1 MHVLRAGP
9 TFEVI
14 TNTNTGQV
22 IGNYTLVY
30 TQLNANTLAASL
42 PSTFNASQSLTFGNY
57 TAVITYAATS
67 NFAAPSPLVVQFSV
81 TVHQSL
87 MSLHAQRWGIAHACP
102 PPEMTP
108 LPSLML

>member
-1 MHVLRAGP
+1 MHGYAQLMHVLLAGP

-30 TQLNANTLAASL
+30 TQLNTNTLAASL

-67 NFAAPSPLVVQFSV
+67 NFAAPTPLVVQFSV
-81 TVHQSL
+81 TV
-87 MSLHAQRWGIAHACP
+87 R
-102 PPEMTP
+102 
-108 LPSLML
+108 